1 MRHYE
6 IVFLVNPN
14 QGDKISSMIEKY
26 TKIIEDDGG
35 KIHRLEEWGRRE
47 LAYPIQKNTHAF
59 YVLMNIE
66 CSLEALRQVEKLFRF
81 SDHILRNLVIKK
93 DRAETKESF
102 ILIEQRKKEEN
113 KNENVEKTKTTQ
125 EDDVKSD
132 DEIEQVSE

>member
-113 KNENVEKTKTTQ
+113 KNENVEKTQTTQ
-125 EDDVKSD
+125 EDGVKSD
-132 DEIEQVSE
+132 DDIEQISE